1 MSKKQTQIRF
11 VDSLDRRK
19 IGMVVVSAAGLGL
32 IATAMLEPWK
42 TVTQVDAT
50 RQSPEQGDTVQGK
63 AQGGHAGDL
72 NTGTPRASQDL
83 RTNHAESTPTDS
95 VSATERAAVQPFTH
109 KTPPH
114 EALSPGMPSSLLE
127 LPSGAR
133 GNGTVLVPSQA
144 DVNPRETLR
153 LPDPRQLQH
162 LESGFR
168 STPGLEHT
176 AKYLEPGLPAA
187 EQAKKQPNDELGK
200 IRQQIGMPA
209 PKEKLDTKLFD
220 PWAQEYDTLVRQ
232 EHDKKEQL
240 AREAMR
246 AREHEERRKKNKSA
260 PKEN

>member
-19 IGMVVVSAAGLGL
+19 IGMVAVSAAGLGL
-32 IATAMLEPWK
+32 IAIAIAVLGPWK
-42 TVTQVDAT
+42 TFTRVDVTQ
-50 RQSPEQGDTVQGK
+50 QSPEHPDNVHDK

-72 NTGTPRASQDL
+72 NTGTPRASQIL
-83 RTNHAESTPTDS
+83 RTNPAESTPTDS
-95 VSATERAAVQPFTH
+95 VSTTGRAALQPLRDATQTH
-109 KTPPH
+109 G
-114 EALSPGMPSSLLE
+114 AASPGMPSSLLE

-133 GNGTVLVPSQA
+133 GNSTVLIPSQA
-144 DVNPRETLR
+144 DVNPREALR

-246 AREHEERRKKNKSA
+246 AREDEERRKTNRPA
-260 PKEN
+260 P